1 MTSENTSKFRDVVYL
16 VIADLDES
24 PDNVFVRECPES
36 TERSKCP
43 HHLVQGTV
51 KIVKDYIDQINE
63 GKQPETLQKVKENAQ
78 TFTQGLKDIMV
89 TLTEIKSEILALKK
103 TKLIKPT

>member
-1 MTSENTSKFRDVVYL
+1 M

-24 PDNVFVRECPES
+24 PDNVFVRECPQNI
-36 TERSKCP
+36 ERSKCP

-51 KIVKDYIDQINE
+51 KIVKDYIGRINQ

-78 TFTQGLKDIMV
+78 NFTEGLKGIMV
-89 TLTEIKSEILALKK
+89 ALTEIKSRMLAIENK
-103 TKLIKPT
+103 IK